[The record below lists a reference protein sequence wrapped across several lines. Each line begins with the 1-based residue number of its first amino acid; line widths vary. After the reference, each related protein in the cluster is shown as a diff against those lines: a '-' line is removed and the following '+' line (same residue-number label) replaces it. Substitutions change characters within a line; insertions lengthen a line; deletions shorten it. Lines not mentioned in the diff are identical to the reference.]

1 VETLERKRPKAG
13 GALSLSQG
21 LAWVKERPE
30 VVLLV
35 CVVIAMAFNLWET
48 RGQTFFS
55 DEWSRFLYADKS
67 VGGLLRGH
75 TGHLVLLNTIL
86 YKALLVT
93 FGAHSYAPY
102 RIAEALLLG
111 TCGVLFYALARNWAD
126 PWLCLAATVILLFL
140 GSSVEVVAT
149 PTGTVNL
156 MPIAFG
162 LAALLCLQLRPKR
175 GDLFACLLLIAA
187 VASHSDGLAFLVGAA
202 VMLVLQSGRRAL
214 GRSWV
219 VWVPAAV
226 YLTWLAWYRVA
237 ETSTTQQVVHA
248 HNFGSIP
255 STIVAAAATGL
266 SAISGLFG
274 SAESTS
280 FNLDAGYMVLGL
292 LVVFVAWWVLS
303 GRPLRR
309 EFWVALALGL
319 AFWALLGTVVTAERP
334 ATASRYIY
342 PSAIFLLLI
351 ILALVGRP
359 RMTPR
364 IAWVTAGVLLVALVP
379 NVIALN
385 DEARKVRDLAT
396 VERAQ
401 LGAVELLRDEV
412 PPASIPDLVR
422 GARIIRVGGP
432 GFRFPPIT
440 YFNAVLRY
448 GSPAASPQALASGG
462 EAQRHA
468 VDEVLLKG
476 DDLTLSNTPGRP
488 AAAGNCV
495 SAIGSGG
502 GGREFAVSD
511 TGLVILPHGSRS
523 ELRVAARRFGAS
535 FQLLSIPN
543 GSGPLVLTPGASQAV
558 RPWVAR
564 ISGARVCRPG

>member
-1 VETLERKRPKAG
+1 METLERQRPKAG
-13 GALSLSQG
+13 GASSLPQAV
-21 LAWVKERPE
+21 AWVKERPE

-75 TGHLVLLNTIL
+75 TGHLVLLNTLL

-111 TCGVLFYALARNWAD
+111 TCGVLFYALARTWAD

-162 LAALLCLQLRPKR
+162 LGALLCLQLRPKR

-187 VASHSDGLAFLVGAA
+187 VGSHSDGLAFLVGAA
-202 VMLVLQSGRRAL
+202 VMLVLQSGRRAW

-219 VWVPAAV
+219 VWIPAAL
-226 YLTWLAWYRVA
+226 YLIWLAWYRLA

-248 HNFGSIP
+248 SNFGSIP

-292 LVVFVAWWVLS
+292 LTVAGVWWVGT
-303 GRPLRR
+303 GRPVRR
-309 EFWVALALGL
+309 ELWVAAALGL
-319 AFWALLGTVVTAERP
+319 AFWVLLGTVVTAERP

-342 PSAIFLLLI
+342 PSAVFLLLM
-351 ILALVGRP
+351 ILALVGRV
-359 RMTPR
+359 RMTSR

-379 NVIALN
+379 NVVALN
-385 DEARKVRDLAT
+385 DQARKIRDLAT
-396 VERAQ
+396 TERAE
-401 LGAVELLRDEV
+401 LGAIELLRDEV
-412 PPASIPDLVR
+412 PPASIPHLVR

-440 YFNAVLRY
+440 YFNGVLRY

-462 EAQRHA
+462 EAPRHA
-468 VDEVLLKG
+468 VDDVLLRG
-476 DDLTLSNTPGRP
+476 DDLTLSNTSGGT
-488 AAAGNCV
+488 AAAGNCTSGV
-495 SAIGSGG
+495 GSGG
-502 GGREFAVSD
+502 GGRQVVVPD
-511 TGLVILPHGSRS
+511 TGLVLVPQGSRS
-523 ELRVAARRFGAS
+523 ELHVAARRFSSS
-535 FQLLSIPN
+535 FQPLSIPK
-543 GSGPLVLTPGASQAV
+543 GSGPLVLRPGASQEV
-558 RPWVAR
+558 RPWVAQ
-564 ISGARVCRPG
+564 ISGARVCRAK